1 MSQNIN
7 GGIHIGG
14 SKMGIKRGD
23 ILVHKDWLN
32 SICSEWP
39 KEYVEIGRYLI
50 LNREEKDVFE
60 FADPEVQF
68 RTILLYVDSHLSG
81 PGLMPGDTYTLA
93 AYEIHGAD
101 GEWEIINP

>member
-1 MSQNIN
+1 
-7 GGIHIGG
+7 
-14 SKMGIKRGD
+14 MGIRRGD
-23 ILVHKDWLN
+23 ILVNRNWLN

-50 LNREEKDVFE
+50 LNREEKDLYPDHIE
-60 FADPEVQF
+60 GPEVQF